1 MLTMNPGVIELGV
14 SGFYA
19 CPMSANDGAAAR
31 ASFQDM
37 VHTPLKP
44 PLAIGE
50 SIDEQTAREQ
60 NRDSESAVMDTLSK
74 DKRSQV
80 MARIA

>member
-1 MLTMNPGVIELGV
+1 MLSLSFRAEADGQPGVIELGV

-19 CPMSANDGAAAR
+19 GPMTANDGAAAR

-44 PLAIGE
+44 HLWRLVRAL
-50 SIDEQTAREQ
+50 T
-60 NRDSESAVMDTLSK
+60 SK
-74 DKRSQV
+74 RPVNKIVIPNPQ
-80 MARIA
+80 